1 MASPQVSQIS
11 NLPQLQTLITSHNA
25 DGKAIIHSAREFPWQ
40 SIDEDKMAFS
50 VVYSTSSFPPDLN
63 NEVDINTHDTLMT
76 KGVGLVNPGG
86 TIIRCVDFAP
96 GDRCE
101 MHRTQSLD
109 YGIILE
115 GSVDML
121 LDSGERQSMKR
132 GDVAVQRATMHQW
145 INTSETEWARI
156 MFVLQDCRPLI
167 VAGKSL
173 GEDLGGLD
181 VPPSGN

>member
-1 MASPQVSQIS
+1 
-11 NLPQLQTLITSHNA
+11 
-25 DGKAIIHSAREFPWQ
+25 
-40 SIDEDKMAFS
+40 
-50 VVYSTSSFPPDLN
+50 
-63 NEVDINTHDTLMT
+63 
-76 KGVGLVNPGG
+76 
-86 TIIRCVDFAP
+86 
-96 GDRCE
+96 

-156 MFVLQDCRPLI
+156 MFVLQDCRPLT

-173 GEDLGGLD
+173 GEDLGGVD
-181 VPPSGN
+181 VPTSGN